1 MKRVLLLV
9 VAVLLLGATSAPAR
23 TSSSAIVKTAF
34 NKKLGKTI
42 LVDVRGRTLYLFTAD
57 SPGHSA
63 CINDPTYH
71 CSKDWPPLLTTAD
84 PTAKGSAKAS
94 LLGTFTRD
102 EGTTQVTY
110 AGHPLYTWAGYAGDP
125 PDRKPGDVKGQGYI
139 GAWYVLSPTGKKITK
154 LPHA

>member
-1 MKRVLLLV
+1 VLVLV
-9 VAVLLLGATSAPAR
+9 LAALLLGAASAPAR
-23 TSSSAIVKTAF
+23 TSSIAVVKTAF
-34 NKKLGKTI
+34 NKKLGKII
-42 LVDVRGRTLYLFTAD
+42 LVDTRGRTLYLFTAD

-71 CSKDWPPLLTTAD
+71 CSKDWPPLLTTGD
-84 PTAKGSAKAS
+84 PIAKGAAKAS

-110 AGHPLYTWAGYAGDP
+110 AGHPLYTWNGYAGDP
-125 PDRKPGDVKGQGYI
+125 PDRKPGDVKGQGYV
-139 GAWYVLSPTGKKITK
+139 GAWYVVSPTGKKITK